1 MDVTVHIICACRLA
15 LLLSNCNQAGGERD
29 DFGNETVFEKD
40 TYTPLFLEKPM
51 INVCPWN

>member
-1 MDVTVHIICACRLA
+1 MRL
-15 LLLSNCNQAGGERD
+15 QAGAAAVKLQSSWGERD